1 MLDKIMPA
9 VRVDVTKENSFSIQ
23 ARDRW
28 LDELVANGMLP
39 LKSRVRLASPGSP
52 IPKNEMLAELDRIEQ
67 EQMAQ
72 MAQMPPQQ
80 PPPPQ

>member
-23 ARDRW
+23 ARDKW
-28 LDELVANGMLP
+28 LDELVAANLIS
-39 LKSRVRLASPGSP
+39 LESRVRLASEGSP
-52 IPKNEMLAELDRIEQ
+52 IPKHEMLAELERVKQ

-80 PPPPQ
+80 PIANQ